1 MAWSDHYFK
10 HAPLVCN
17 RRYNIGAIML
27 EVTDRAAKVVAEYFK
42 DKKKLPIRIFV
53 RLGGCGIRT
62 FGVALEEAKASD
74 KIFEIKGQTYIINK
88 KLLKLVQPITFDSD
102 GIGFRLSGSGV
113 APPHGCGNCGNMC
126 GIRGGNRCP
135 GDCSACKFQCG
146 HGRRLHK
153 AK

>member
-1 MAWSDHYFK
+1 
-10 HAPLVCN
+10 
-17 RRYNIGAIML
+17 ML
-27 EVTDRAAKVVAEYFK
+27 DVTDRAAKVVDDYFK
-42 DKKKLPIRIFV
+42 GKKRQPIRIFV

-62 FGVALEEAKASD
+62 FGVALEEPKTND
-74 KIFEIKGQTYIINK
+74 KVFQIKGQTYVINK

-135 GDCSACKFQCG
+135 GDCAACKFQCG
-146 HGRRLHK
+146 HGRRLRR
-153 AK
+153 AKKIHLKSRRDYGPGCSTEK

>member
-1 MAWSDHYFK
+1 
-10 HAPLVCN
+10 
-17 RRYNIGAIML
+17 ML
-27 EVTDRAAKVVAEYFK
+27 EVTDRATKVVAEYFK
-42 DKKKLPIRIFV
+42 DKKKQPIRIFV

-62 FGVALEEAKASD
+62 FGVALEQAKASD

-126 GIRGGNRCP
+126 GIRGGDRCP